1 MNKLHIAGAAL
12 VAATMIAGCCD
23 KNETASTNAE
33 QKASAPSAP
42 KTAKDPNE
50 ILLVVGEAKLTRGDL
65 DAQAEKILA
74 LQGASI
80 PTNDIPLFL
89 AQVGNRIAQQFLVQ
103 NVLTQKAKAL
113 GYKVSDED
121 VKAREA
127 EFLEAVKGQP
137 NAPKSLEEVAEK
149 SPFGKERAMEEIRE
163 GILIDKMLKAEVVDK
178 VAKDFAAEARRQIA
192 EIESNNLAVAS
203 SPAVAEAEAKLKK
216 MKAEIEAAPDKAAKF
231 AELAKANSDCPSKDK
246 GGDLG
251 AFSKGMM
258 VPAFEEVAFTLEPGK
273 ISDPVKTQF
282 GYHLI
287 MVTEKIPAVAA
298 TDKTPAEPE
307 KVKASH
313 ILIKTPSV
321 RPVPKAD
328 ELEKMLKSMASRQN
342 VQEFILSTLKESA
355 RNGSVTV
362 AEEFE
367 SLLPPVEPAPQAAPA
382 KPVEKPAAK

>member
-178 VAKDFAAEARRQIA
+178 VAKDFAAEARKEIA
-192 EIESNNLAVAS
+192 AIESNNLAVAS
-203 SPAVAEAEAKLKK
+203 SPAFAEAEAKLKK

-231 AELAKANSDCPSKDK
+231 AELAKANSDCPSGEN
-246 GGDLG
+246 GGELG
-251 AFSKGMM
+251 EFSRGMM

-298 TDKTPAEPE
+298 KDGQPAEPE

-313 ILIKTPSV
+313 ILIKTPVV
-321 RPVPKAD
+321 RDVPKAD
-328 ELEKMLKSMASRQN
+328 ELEKILKSIASRQK
-342 VQEFILSTLKESA
+342 VQAFILETIKESSK
-355 RNGSVTV
+355 NGQITV
-362 AEEFE
+362 AEEFKQLMPANE
-367 SLLPPVEPAPQAAPA
+367 AAEQSQTTPVENKPA
-382 KPVEKPAAK
+382 K

>member
-65 DAQAEKILA
+65 DAQAEKILS

-178 VAKDFAAEARRQIA
+178 VAKDFAAEARKEIA
-192 EIESNNLAVAS
+192 AIESNNLAVAS
-203 SPAVAEAEAKLKK
+203 SPAFAEAEAKLKK

-231 AELAKANSDCPSKDK
+231 AELAKANSDCPSGEN
-246 GGDLG
+246 GGELG
-251 AFSKGMM
+251 EFSRGMM

-298 TDKTPAEPE
+298 KDGQPAEPE

-313 ILIKTPSV
+313 ILIKTPVV
-321 RPVPKAD
+321 RDVPKAD
-328 ELEKMLKSMASRQN
+328 ELEKILKSIASRQK
-342 VQEFILSTLKESA
+342 VQAFILETIKESSK
-355 RNGSVTV
+355 NGQITV
-362 AEEFE
+362 AEEFKQLMPANE
-367 SLLPPVEPAPQAAPA
+367 AAEQSQTTPVENKPA
-382 KPVEKPAAK
+382 K